1 MKVCAARDR
10 RHAGEAAAAGG
21 RELRADGVQR
31 RGVDGKVAVRS
42 FWQGLCVKK
51 SSASCGLRLAG
62 PFFAMAQ
69 E

>member
-10 RHAGEAAAAGG
+10 RHAVEAAAAGG

-42 FWQGLCVKK
+42 
-51 SSASCGLRLAG
+51 S
-62 PFFAMAQ
+62 
-69 E
+69 